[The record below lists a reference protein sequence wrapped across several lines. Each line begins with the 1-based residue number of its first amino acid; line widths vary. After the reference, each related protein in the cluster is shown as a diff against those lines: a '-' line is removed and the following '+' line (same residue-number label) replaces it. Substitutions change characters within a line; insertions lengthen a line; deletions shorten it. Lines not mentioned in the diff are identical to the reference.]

1 MGEQGRGED
10 AVQTRLVQAQCQ
22 DHVTDDLRECLSASS
37 DSPEMVLAGVIEW

>member
-22 DHVTDDLRECLSASS
+22 DHVTDDFE
-37 DSPEMVLAGVIEW
+37 